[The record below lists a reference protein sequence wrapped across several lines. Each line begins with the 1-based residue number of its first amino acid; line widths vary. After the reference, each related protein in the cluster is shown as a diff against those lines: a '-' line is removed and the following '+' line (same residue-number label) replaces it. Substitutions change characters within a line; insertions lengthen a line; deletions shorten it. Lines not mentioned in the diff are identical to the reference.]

1 MLPDS
6 YDPYN
11 SDSFES
17 MPVIK
22 NIYAPLVSTFLDG
35 KPQGMIAES
44 WKISQDGKTWSFK
57 IRKGLVFSD
66 GTPITPAV
74 VLQSFRRILWLT
86 RKSGLALNH
95 AISEVAEWN
104 DYAAPLKSLYIDK
117 DSLVFKF
124 STQPEDLFESLE
136 KPLYAI
142 VNSVCFDEKGIWKE
156 KQCLYESGQFKIV
169 NQAPGK
175 IILQNRHVFPEAPH
189 APETVE
195 FIAKTYSTKTR
206 LDWTLENR
214 TEILLS
220 GNLVMG
226 KNELKKISEAGYKVL
241 PEPPLRMQFL
251 RLNHKR
257 APFNDKTLRQS
268 IRDTFLSLLANDP
281 NFISEIELNP
291 SFVPPGGMGYIPITP
306 PVRPVKCPDM
316 KGIEIKAIILEVKP
330 PDNPQSKLEK
340 YNKALE
346 SALYKTMEL
355 HNIKLNATRD
365 YAGFH
370 EIIKRGD
377 FDLMFS
383 GSGLSVQEPYE
394 ALRMMFMSD
403 VGANIPDPSGLIP
416 GYILKGLASQ
426 DPATRKK
433 YAEKINRT
441 IFDEAAAITYTHTG
455 LVYVYSPEVD
465 MSHVSTFSDPIEFR
479 AVSWAP
485 ESGK

>member
-44 WKISQDGKTWSFK
+44 WTISQDGKTWSFK
-57 IRKGLVFSD
+57 IKKGLVFSD
-66 GTPITPAV
+66 GTPITPVV

-86 RKSGLALNH
+86 RRSGLALNH
-95 AISEVAEWN
+95 AISEVAEWS

-124 STQPEDLFESLE
+124 TTQPEDLFESLE

-142 VNSVCFDEKGIWKE
+142 INPVCFDEKGIWKE
-156 KQCLYESGQFKIV
+156 KQCLYESGQYKIAG
-169 NQAPGK
+169 QAPGK
-175 IILQNRHVFPEAPH
+175 IILQNRHVYPEAPH

-195 FIAKTYSTKTR
+195 FISKTYSTKTR
-206 LDWTLENR
+206 LDWAIENR

-220 GNLVMG
+220 GNLALG
-226 KNELKKISEAGYKVL
+226 KSELKKISDAGYKTL
-241 PEPPLRMQFL
+241 YEPPLRMQFL
-251 RLNHKR
+251 RLNHNR
-257 APFNDKTLRQS
+257 APFNDKVLRQS

-281 NFISEIELNP
+281 DFVSETELNP
-291 SFVPPGGMGYIPITP
+291 SFVPPGGMGYIQIAP
-306 PVRPVKCPDM
+306 PARPVKYPDL
-316 KGIEIKAIILEVKP
+316 KGLKIKAFTLESNP
-330 PDNPQSKLEK
+330 PDKPQTKLEK
-340 YNKALE
+340 YRKALE
-346 SALYKTMEL
+346 TALYKTMEL
-355 HNIKLNATRD
+355 HNIKLDASRD
-365 YAGFH
+365 YAGFD
-370 EIIKRGD
+370 EIIRRGD
-377 FDLMFS
+377 FDLMFT

-403 VGANIPDPSGLIP
+403 VGAKIPDPSGLIP

-426 DPATRKK
+426 EPAIRKQ

-441 IFDEAAAITYTHTG
+441 IFTEAAAITYTHTG

-465 MSHVSTFSDPIEFR
+465 MSHLNTFSDPIEFR
-479 AVSWAP
+479 AVSWAAG
-485 ESGK
+485 SAK